1 MSGQTPSSGK
11 RNLAYWVALSALLN
25 ATLTGLVVLLLR
37 WPSPAAIEIETPATT
52 GTASASPM
60 PVYVSGAVMQRGV
73 YWLPQGAL
81 VEDALLAAGGA
92 SSGADLEAVNL
103 AQRLSDGAH
112 VHVPL
117 KGEST
122 PAPVANSSSVVR
134 ININSASAQELEV
147 LPGIGPAL
155 AARIVAYRQEQ
166 GPFSTIE
173 ELENVSGIGPRTL
186 DQLRP
191 FITTR

>member
-1 MSGQTPSSGK
+1 MSGQAPGSGK
-11 RNLAYWVALSALLN
+11 RDLAYWAALSALLN
-25 ATLTGLVVLLLR
+25 VTLTGIAVILLR
-37 WPSPAAIEIETPATT
+37 WPSPAAIEIETPAPIS
-52 GTASASPM
+52 TASAGLM
-60 PVYVSGAVMQRGV
+60 PVYVSGAVMQTGV

-92 SSGADLEAVNL
+92 SCGADREAGNH
-103 AQRLSDGAH
+103 AQRVWDGAH
-112 VHVPL
+112 CHLPL
-117 KGEST
+117 KGESIPT
-122 PAPVANSSSVVR
+122 PVANSSSVVR
-134 ININSASAQELEV
+134 ININSASAQELEA

-173 ELENVSGIGPRTL
+173 ELGNVSGIGPRTL